1 MLLCAW
7 ILGRPPL
14 GQHAKACRAKRM
26 DATQPLILFNLQC
39 TLLVGSWPATIWVGA
54 LMAAVVRD
62 MLHGP
67 CRTTSTFVL
76 R

>member
-1 MLLCAW
+1 
-7 ILGRPPL
+7 
-14 GQHAKACRAKRM
+14 M